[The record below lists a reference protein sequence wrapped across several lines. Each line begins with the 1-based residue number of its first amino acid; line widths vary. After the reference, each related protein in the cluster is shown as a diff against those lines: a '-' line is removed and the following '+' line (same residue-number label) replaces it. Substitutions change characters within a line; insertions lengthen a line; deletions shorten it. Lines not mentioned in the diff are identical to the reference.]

1 MFLLSSLIFLAAAVS
16 GQESNA
22 DWGATPESLM
32 QEAMRSQATGDF
44 ESVWRALV
52 AFYGH
57 PGSNEADI
65 RTYVDCFMLPGC
77 PSIGFLGA
85 FLGKSRA
92 EAGDLS
98 RFCPHWN
105 RQRARIHAGDTAG
118 LAVAETETL
127 DMLHS
132 RSLRGTC
139 AKWHSR
145 QLKLL
150 HAEPPLRPEPVH
162 QVLPFEL
169 MDEPYSIRGLPRT
182 ELAVDEHIVTAI
194 LDTGSD
200 ITGATS
206 NDADLL
212 EYLSGAEL
220 LDTRPSMTGRG
231 TRRYE
236 VLRGPSIRLGR
247 TTFQDVL
254 LDRPVGPAHLEAGYI
269 LGMNILLRY
278 PKVCFDWQDSRLFLG
293 DLGPCAGGLSPDH
306 AYLVDNFLL
315 YLEVSLPDGSVMP
328 ALLDTGS
335 TVTYCSK
342 AFVEA
347 NNGRQHFVFRS
358 HPELAG
364 ECEVSDDVYFK
375 SVVIRRKQIQ
385 VGMDTFRQYAAFGWE
400 LNPLRVYFVAKAD

>member
-1 MFLLSSLIFLAAAVS
+1 MLLAAVYG
-16 GQESNA
+16 GQESHA
-22 DWGATPESLM
+22 ERDATPESLM
-32 QEAMRSQATGDF
+32 REAMRSQATGDF

-52 AFYGH
+52 AFHGH
-57 PGSNEADI
+57 PGSNEADV
-65 RTYVDCFMLPGC
+65 RVYVDCFMLPGC
-77 PSIGFLGA
+77 PSIGVLGA
-85 FLGKSRA
+85 FLGKSRT

-105 RQRARIHAGDTAG
+105 RQRARIHAGDSAG

-139 AKWHSR
+139 AEWHSR

-150 HAEPPLRPEPVH
+150 HTEPRLWLEPVR
-162 QVLPFEL
+162 QALPFEL
-169 MDEPYSIRGLPRT
+169 MDDPYSIRGLPRT
-182 ELAVDEHIVTAI
+182 ELAVDGHIVPAI
-194 LDTGSD
+194 LDTGSQ

-206 NDADLL
+206 NDAGLL
-212 EYLSGAEL
+212 GYLSGAEL
-220 LDTRPSMTGRG
+220 LDTGPSMTSSG

-236 VLRGPSIRLGR
+236 ILRGPSIRLGM

-278 PKVCFDWQDSRLFLG
+278 PKVCFDWQESRLFLG
-293 DLGPCAGGLSPDH
+293 DLGPCAGGVSPDH
-306 AYLVDNFLL
+306 AYLIDNFLL

-335 TVTYCSK
+335 TETHCSK

-358 HPELAG
+358 RPQLAG
-364 ECEVSDDVYFK
+364 ECKVSDDVYFK
-375 SVVIRRKQIQ
+375 SAVVRRKQIQ
-385 VGMDTFRQYAAFGWE
+385 VGMDTFRQFAAFGWE
-400 LNPLRVYFVAKAD
+400 LNPLRVYFVPK

>member
-1 MFLLSSLIFLAAAVS
+1 
-16 GQESNA
+16 
-22 DWGATPESLM
+22 
-32 QEAMRSQATGDF
+32 MRSQKTGDF
-44 ESVWRALV
+44 ESAWRALV

-65 RTYVDCFMLPGC
+65 GTYVDCFMLPGC
-77 PSIGFLGA
+77 PSIGVLGA

-92 EAGDLS
+92 EVGDLS

-105 RQRARIHAGDTAG
+105 KQRSKIRAGNTAG
-118 LAVAETETL
+118 LAVTETETL

-150 HAEPPLRPEPVH
+150 HAEPPLWPEPVQ

-169 MDEPYSIRGLPRT
+169 MDDPYSIRGLPRA
-182 ELAVDEHIVTAI
+182 EIAIDEHIVTAI
-194 LDTGSD
+194 IDTGSD
-200 ITGATS
+200 ITGAMS

-220 LDTRPSMTGRG
+220 LDAGPSTTSRG

-236 VLRGPSIRLGR
+236 ILRGPSIRLGM

-254 LDRPVGPAHLEAGYI
+254 LDRPVGSAHLEAGYI
-269 LGMNILLRY
+269 LSMNILLRY
-278 PKVCFDWQDSRLFLG
+278 PKVCFHWQESRLLLG
-293 DLGPCAGGLSPDH
+293 DLGPCAGGMSPDH
-306 AYLVDNFLL
+306 AYLIDNFLL

-335 TVTYCSK
+335 TETHCSK
-342 AFVEA
+342 AFVGA
-347 NNGRQHFVFRS
+347 NNGRQHFVFGSR
-358 HPELAG
+358 PELAG
-364 ECEVSDDVYFK
+364 
-375 SVVIRRKQIQ
+375 
-385 VGMDTFRQYAAFGWE
+385 
-400 LNPLRVYFVAKAD
+400 RVQGIG

>member
-1 MFLLSSLIFLAAAVS
+1 
-16 GQESNA
+16 
-22 DWGATPESLM
+22 M
-32 QEAMRSQATGDF
+32 QEAMRSHATGDF

-52 AFYGH
+52 AFHGH

-77 PSIGFLGA
+77 PDIGDLGA

-92 EAGDLS
+92 EAGDMS
-98 RFCPHWN
+98 DFCPHWN
-105 RQRARIHAGDTAG
+105 RQRARIQAGDTAG
-118 LAVAETETL
+118 LAVAETKTL
-127 DMLHS
+127 DQLHS

-139 AKWHSR
+139 AEWHSR

-150 HAEPPLRPEPVH
+150 HAEPQLWPKPAH

-169 MDEPYSIRGLPRT
+169 MDDPYSIRGLPRT
-182 ELAVDEHIVTAI
+182 ELAVDGHIVPAI
-194 LDTGSD
+194 LDTGSH

-206 NDADLL
+206 NDAGLL

-220 LDTRPSMTGRG
+220 LDTGPSMTSSG

-236 VLRGPSIRLGR
+236 ILRGPRIRLGR

-254 LDRPVGPAHLEAGYI
+254 LDRPVGSAHLEAGYI
-269 LGMNILLRY
+269 LSMNILLRY
-278 PKVCFDWQDSRLFLG
+278 LAVCFDWQESRLFLG
-293 DLGPCAGGLSPDH
+293 ELGPCAGGVSPDH
-306 AYLVDNFLL
+306 AYLIDNFLL
-315 YLEVSLPDGSVMP
+315 YLEVSLPDGSGMP

-347 NNGRQHFVFRS
+347 NNGRQHFVFRT
-358 HPELAG
+358 HPDLAG

-375 SVVIRRKQIQ
+375 SVVTRRKQIQ
-385 VGMDTFRQYAAFGWE
+385 VGMDTFRRFAAFGWQ
-400 LNPLRVYFVAKAD
+400 LNPLRVYFVPKQTDD